1 MLLFN
6 WQKTLDLLKANGIT
20 YQQNRDKAIINESL
34 LTKMKKCSS
43 DYATSLN
50 RQDFKL
56 ESEYQKAL
64 EIAREK
70 DFDKIKQNLQE
81 YKDWKGTDFKYHVS
95 TASIEDLCNKVQCSP
110 LDLFDYR
117 VELDPSKS
125 FEFSEKKNTR
135 FRNTKNNKRSNTNE

>member
-20 YQQNRDKAIINESL
+20 YQKNRDKAIINESL

-43 DYATSLN
+43 NFATSLN
-50 RQDFKL
+50 RSDFKL
-56 ESEYQKAL
+56 ESDYQKAL

-70 DFDKIKQNLQE
+70 DFDKIKQNLEE
-81 YKDWKGTDFKYHVS
+81 YKSWKGTDFKYHIS
-95 TASIEDLCNKVQCSP
+95 TATIEDLCNKFQCSP
-110 LDLFDYR
+110 LDLFDYK

-135 FRNTKNNKRSNTNE
+135 FKNTKN